1 MSLAAKNGMISG
13 VLVIDKPSGPTSF
26 GVVKRLKWASKI
38 KKIGHTGTLDPM
50 ATGVLCLCFNQAT
63 KLTPF
68 LQNGE
73 KEYSGRILLGMSTD
87 TDDITG
93 QPISKDSRTIVDE
106 SEVVQAAKEFCGDI
120 QQVPPDYS
128 AVKIGGK
135 PAYKLARSGQKP
147 PTKSRMVTIHD
158 FNIISVDGPLVS
170 FFARVSKGTY
180 IRSLAAD
187 LGRRLGVGAC
197 LESLRR
203 LVSEPFRLEHS
214 HTLDEAEDAALNGR
228 LEEILTPLDHALSF
242 LPEVNVRDE
251 QVRMVSN
258 GRSLPVCDL
267 NDFIP
272 RPGPVRVRSGD
283 AGLLAVYEY
292 KPTFQGSEPEY
303 LTPLRILEQK

>member
-1 MSLAAKNGMISG
+1 LAVKNGALSG
-13 VLVIDKPSGPTSF
+13 VLVIDKPAGPTSF

-63 KLTPF
+63 KLTQF
-68 LQNGE
+68 LQGGE

-93 QPISKDSRTIVDE
+93 RPISKDSRTIIDE
-106 SEVVQAAKEFCGDI
+106 TEVVQAAREFCGDI
-120 QQVPPDYS
+120 RQVPPDYS

-158 FNIISVDGPLVS
+158 FKIVSVDGPLVS

-203 LVSEPFRLEHS
+203 LASEPFRLEHS
-214 HTLDEAEDAALNGR
+214 HTLEEAEEAALHGH
-228 LEEILTPLDHALSF
+228 LEDILTPLEHALSF
-242 LPEVNVRDE
+242 LPEVHVRDE
-251 QVRMVSN
+251 QARMVSN
-258 GRSLPVCDL
+258 GRSLPVSDL

-272 RPGPVRVRSGD
+272 QPGPIRVRSGD
-283 AGLLAVYEY
+283 VGLLAVYEY
-292 KPTFQGSEPEY
+292 KPTFQDSEPDY